1 MKSREKDYPSR
12 QELTEE
18 NLDDNNSLKKML
30 SLVGENK
37 TVVDF
42 GCATGYLAKLL
53 LHKGCKITGVE
64 VNAEAGKEAEQYC
77 EKVVIADLDFIFL
90 KEFLPRQT
98 FDVAVF
104 GDVLEHLRD
113 PWRVLEETRQLL
125 KPEGYVVASIPNIAH
140 GAIRLALLQGRFDY
154 MKLGILDD
162 THLRFFTRKTIEEL
176 FENSGYVVD
185 VIERTILPVF
195 SESSLVP
202 VIKKSDYDRHLI
214 LRIEQEE
221 EAETFQFVL
230 KAFSSTLEG
239 NYAALQE
246 KYCRLNHN
254 LEHSQSQQYQTQ
266 ADLEHFKSQLY
277 QTQTDLEHYQLKL
290 RQAQIELNH
299 LQTERQNLQ
308 TELNQSQFYG
318 QKNQAE
324 LEYSKLQ
331 LHQTQAKLGRFQALI
346 TAMESSKF
354 WQLRTAWFRFKKAV
368 KITKGDEFYQSYAGF
383 IAKTA
388 DSDLKKSE
396 SLFQFKQRTE
406 QNGIGNSDLV
416 LQLRYFLAVLKVK
429 GLQYVLI
436 KLFNKNFINKAF
448 RKPETL
454 PKKLDADIPYSDDS
468 KYLQWLNKNYPNQAD
483 LRKLS
488 KAVEELH
495 YKPSI
500 SIIMPVY
507 NAPERFLREA
517 IESVIQ
523 QVYPNWGLC
532 IADDCSTEPH
542 VKQVL
547 QEYSQREPR
556 IKVVFRDK
564 NGHIS
569 RASNSALEIAEGE
582 FVALLDHD
590 DLLTPN
596 ALYEV
601 AFLLNQHPEA
611 DMIYSDEDK
620 VDENNILREP
630 FFKTDWCPDSF
641 LSRMYTCHLGVYR
654 RTLVTEIGNFR
665 VGYEGS
671 QDYDLVLRITEKTDK
686 IFHIP
691 KVLYHWRI
699 HPQSAASGTAAKPY
713 AYEAGKRA
721 LSEAILRRGET
732 GEVLPISKYP
742 GLYAV
747 RYAIQDYKL
756 VSIII
761 PTKDLAETLD
771 KCLRSIFQKSTYPNY
786 EVIVIDN
793 GSIKEQTAKCI
804 DNWKSKEPN
813 RFSCYRLDIPFNFSQ
828 INNYAV
834 EQARGNYL
842 LFLNNDTEITAPD
855 WIDAM
860 VEQAQRP
867 SIGAVG
873 ALLLYPDKSIQHAG
887 VVLGIGGV
895 ASHSHRHYPSILP
908 GYFGQVVTINNY
920 SAVTGACLM
929 CRREVFD
936 SVNGFEE
943 NLAVF
948 YNDIDFCLK
957 LVEKG
962 YKNIYLPHVV
972 LYHYESKSLGKEFT
986 SEKLALFN
994 KETEYMK
1001 GKWQFF
1007 LENDPCYSPHLT
1019 KNSDDYSINL
1029 DCVS

>member
-1 MKSREKDYPSR
+1 MNIKKDYPPR

-18 NLDDNNSLKKML
+18 SLDDNSSLKKML

-53 LHKGCKITGVE
+53 LDKGCKVTGVE
-64 VNAEAGKEAEQYC
+64 INAEAGKMAEQYC
-77 EKVVIADLDFIFL
+77 EQVIIADLDFVSLEKI
-90 KEFLPRQT
+90 LPNQV

-113 PWRVLEETRQLL
+113 PWRVLKETRQLL

-162 THLRFFTRKTIEEL
+162 THLRFFTRKTVEEL
-176 FENSGYVVD
+176 FENSGYLVD
-185 VIERTILPVF
+185 VIERTKLPVF
-195 SESSLVP
+195 SDSSLVP
-202 VIKKSDYDRHLI
+202 AIKQSEFDRHLI
-214 LRIEQEE
+214 QKIEQEE
-221 EAETFQFVL
+221 EAKTFQFVL
-230 KAFSSTLEG
+230 KVFSSSLKGKYTV
-239 NYAALQE
+239 LQK
-246 KYCRLNHN
+246 KYCQLNHQ

-266 ADLEHFKSQLY
+266 TDLEHSQSQLY
-277 QTQTDLEHYQLKL
+277 QTQLELNYLQVERQKIRTDLKQF
-290 RQAQIELNH
+290 QSH
-299 LQTERQNLQ
+299 LQKT
-308 TELNQSQFYG
+308 
-318 QKNQAE
+318 QAE
-324 LEYSKLQ
+324 LEYYQLQ
-331 LHQTQAKLGRFQALI
+331 LHQTQAKLARFQALI
-346 TAMESSKF
+346 AAMESSKF
-354 WQLRTAWFRFKKAV
+354 WQLRAAWFCFKQAI
-368 KITKGDEFYQSYAGF
+368 KITKGDEFYQSYVSS

-388 DSDLKKSE
+388 GSNLKQPKP
-396 SLFQFKQRTE
+396 LFQFKHKSE
-406 QNGIGNSDLV
+406 KLGIENSNSV
-416 LQLRYFLAVLKVK
+416 LQIRYLLAVLEVK
-429 GLQYVLI
+429 GIRYVLI
-436 KLFNKNFINKAF
+436 KLLDKSFFGKAL

-454 PKKLDADIPYSDDS
+454 PRKLDTNIPYSDDS
-468 KYLQWLNKNYPNQAD
+468 KYQQWLNKNYPRQAD
-483 LRKLS
+483 LHKLS
-488 KAVEELH
+488 KAVEKLC
-495 YKPSI
+495 YKPII
-500 SIIMPVY
+500 SIVMPIY
-507 NAPERFLREA
+507 NVPERFLREA

-523 QVYPNWGLC
+523 QVYPEWELC

-542 VKQVL
+542 VKQIL
-547 QEYSQREPR
+547 QEYSRREPR
-556 IKVVFRDK
+556 IKVNFRDE

-582 FVALLDHD
+582 FIALLDHD

-601 AFLLNQHPEA
+601 ALLLNQHPEA

-654 RTLVTEIGNFR
+654 RTLVREIGNFR

-732 GEVLPISKYP
+732 GEVLPIPKYP

-786 EVIVIDN
+786 EVTVIDN

-804 DNWKSKEPN
+804 NKWKSKEPN
-813 RFSCYRLDIPFNFSQ
+813 RFSCYRLDIPFNFSR

-936 SVNGFEE
+936 SVNGFAE

-972 LYHYESKSLGKEFT
+972 LYHYESKSLGKKFT

-1001 GKWQFF
+1001 GKWKFF

-1029 DCVS
+1029 EHVS